1 MSYSLIKKVNM
12 KIVTAKNLVKEFHSK
27 KIKNRVIKGVNLE
40 IEEGDFIAITGASG
54 SGKSTLLYLL
64 SGLDRPSSGSVFF
77 MEKNLSEYTD
87 RQMAKLRRNE
97 MSFVYQFYN
106 LIPNLNVYENIVLPK
121 RIEKRLNTSDKK
133 YLNEL
138 LDFAGIKHIIH
149 LRPNEISGGE
159 QQRVAFVR
167 AVFTRPKIVFA
178 DEPTGNLDSVSGE
191 KVMNLIKEINNTYKT
206 TIIMVTHSED
216 NAKAA
221 KKELKMKDGII
232 IFDK

>member
-1 MSYSLIKKVNM
+1 M